1 TKKGEDIG
9 YGLSMPFNNVT
20 VRITYRIVARN
31 SKTGNTEI
39 LTAGSDQARGIAGS
53 VEDAAAGGM
62 ESLAAKLSPVI
73 LDKIASFVKG
83 SVKKVAIRVNGVTDL
98 DTNQEIKGMLQQI
111 VWVTEVEEKRMG
123 EFTVGYPE
131 NSIYLANS
139 LRQKGRFKIVDFTPY
154 ALTLEWKK

>member
-1 TKKGEDIG
+1 
-9 YGLSMPFNNVT
+9 MPFNNVT
-20 VRITYRIVARN
+20 VRMTYRIVARN
-31 SKTGNTEI
+31 NKTGNTEI
-39 LTAGSDQARGIAGS
+39 LTAGTEQARGIARS
-53 VEDAAAGGM
+53 VEDAAAEGLKN
-62 ESLAAKLSPVI
+62 LAAKLTPAV
-73 LDKIASFVKG
+73 LDKIASFIRG
-83 SVKKVAIRVNGVTDL
+83 NVKKVAIRINGVTDL

-154 ALTLEWKK
+154 ALTLEWK